1 MQKGYTCLKFTLG
14 GEARGEHVN
23 TYNTAFERWVLRRTL
38 TKLMYYRFVLIGTPT
53 EARPSLASGTYLEY
67 LLRLGGTFIFSL

>member
-23 TYNTAFERWVLRRTL
+23 TFNTAFERWVLRRTL
-38 TKLMYYRFVLIGTPT
+38 TKLMYYRFVHNRNAHRSQTF
-53 EARPSLASGTYLEY
+53 
-67 LLRLGGTFIFSL
+67 LG